1 LTVSHYL
8 FFSFRFSSFFHH
20 QDCRAINIS
29 PADNYKLI
37 IEKRQGI
44 SLTEDS
50 TYPEG
55 TVNHA
60 VPNRLREL
68 AIKLKDFGKQG
79 KESEES
85 EGK

>member
-1 LTVSHYL
+1 
-8 FFSFRFSSFFHH
+8 
-20 QDCRAINIS
+20 
-29 PADNYKLI
+29 
-37 IEKRQGI
+37 
-44 SLTEDS
+44 LTEDG

-60 VPNRLREL
+60 MPNRLRDL
-68 AIKLKDFGKQG
+68 AMNLARWWSSRTCSAPAERETSFATPEENSHRIKLKEFGKQG

>member
-1 LTVSHYL
+1 M
-8 FFSFRFSSFFHH
+8 FFHH
-20 QDCRAINIS
+20 QDRRATGLS

-44 SLTEDS
+44 SLTEDGA
-50 TYPEG
+50 YPEG
-55 TVNHA
+55 TINHA
-60 VPNRLREL
+60 VPNRLRDL
-68 AIKLKDFGKQG
+68 AIKLKDLGKQG

>member
-1 LTVSHYL
+1 
-8 FFSFRFSSFFHH
+8 
-20 QDCRAINIS
+20 
-29 PADNYKLI
+29 
-37 IEKRQGI
+37 
-44 SLTEDS
+44 LTEDG

-60 VPNRLREL
+60 VPNRLRDL